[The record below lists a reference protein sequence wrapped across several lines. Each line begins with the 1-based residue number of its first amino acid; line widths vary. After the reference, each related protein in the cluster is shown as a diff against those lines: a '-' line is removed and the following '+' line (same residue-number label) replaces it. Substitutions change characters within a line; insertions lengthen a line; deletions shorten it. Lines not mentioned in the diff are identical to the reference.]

1 MGFSRGEVGSS
12 VESELSGWSVESLKE
27 GKGSGM
33 VGRFSENGSV
43 FPAIFNSARLRR

>member
-1 MGFSRGEVGSS
+1 MGFSRGEVASS
-12 VESELSGWSVESLKE
+12 VESELSGWSVESLTDGNE
-27 GKGSGM
+27 NGM